1 MACPAVSSYTLL
13 DVVSR
18 SSNPID
24 NMLRML
30 SDYTHRMEDLVK
42 VREAELR
49 MEKKQVEDMLCSILP
64 RFID

>member
-1 MACPAVSSYTLL
+1 VACPAVSSYTLL